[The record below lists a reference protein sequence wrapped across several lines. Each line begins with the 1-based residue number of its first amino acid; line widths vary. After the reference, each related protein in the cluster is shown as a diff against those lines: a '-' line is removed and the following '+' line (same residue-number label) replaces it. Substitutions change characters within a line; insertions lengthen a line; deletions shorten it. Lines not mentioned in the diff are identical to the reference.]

1 MNFISI
7 VADSAS
13 LYNDHNLFQTSQAN
27 EQTRHEKELELM
39 RQQHE
44 YELTAAKQAYL
55 INAFTNIEQYCQE
68 LNENLI
74 NSTRDAERDMVD
86 QRNQQYQTI
95 LVASTVMLTAL
106 FTVLV
111 QGRLPVVANQAVK
124 LTFAISTAVSTGFI
138 IVNVLLCIQ
147 LIYRVSQFMYR
158 KTEDHLQKINGA
170 IDSTRRTM
178 KKLHGMSHLMFLS
191 FMIMIHHLYF
201 YTSIFIRLP
210 ITIKYTILGTHSSE
224 QPYFAKLAGPE
235 IDCEWG
241 SHEKKV
247 HGHLEERNKL
257 IVLRETIMSEA
268 IPFHKFWDDNC
279 KSIGSTALICF
290 YIGAA
295 FMLIATMIYMW
306 SWYIYTYKNY
316 IGAII
321 GLVIMLLSLIVTMTI
336 AIYLR
341 YFDPTIINLS
351 QSISDHPVFETT
363 TTETRKPLERYKRSK
378 NKSSVSKM
386 K

>member
-1 MNFISI
+1 MSIIGQLEMNFINI

-44 YELTAAKQAYL
+44 HELKAAKQAYL

-124 LTFAISTAVSTGFI
+124 LTFAISTVASTGFI
-138 IVNVLLCIQ
+138 IVSVLLCIQ

-158 KTEDHLQKINGA
+158 KTEGHLRKINGA
-170 IDSTRRTM
+170 IDSTRQTM
-178 KKLHGMSHLMFLS
+178 KKLHGICYMSNLFLDLS
-191 FMIMIHHLYF
+191 ID
-201 YTSIFIRLP
+201 TS
-210 ITIKYTILGTHSSE
+210 SSS
-224 QPYFAKLAGPE
+224 LLC
-235 IDCEWG
+235 I
-241 SHEKKV
+241 
-247 HGHLEERNKL
+247 
-257 IVLRETIMSEA
+257 
-268 IPFHKFWDDNC
+268 
-279 KSIGSTALICF
+279 
-290 YIGAA
+290 
-295 FMLIATMIYMW
+295 
-306 SWYIYTYKNY
+306 YIY
-316 IGAII
+316 
-321 GLVIMLLSLIVTMTI
+321 S
-336 AIYLR
+336 
-341 YFDPTIINLS
+341 
-351 QSISDHPVFETT
+351 
-363 TTETRKPLERYKRSK
+363 
-378 NKSSVSKM
+378 
-386 K
+386 